1 MAKAVGPYS
10 PVIAAA
16 SWVITSGQIGLIDD
30 ASGGRRLAEGG
41 LEAELRAALA
51 NAESLLA
58 DHGLGLHDVI
68 KTTVFLTDLAE
79 YALLNEVWMDCFGEH
94 RPTRSAV
101 EVSALPLGAC
111 VEVECWAL
119 QRP

>member
-1 MAKAVGPYS
+1 M
-10 PVIAAA
+10 
-16 SWVITSGQIGLIDD
+16 
-30 ASGGRRLAEGG
+30 
-41 LEAELRAALA
+41 
-51 NAESLLA
+51 
-58 DHGLGLHDVI
+58 I

-79 YALLNEVWMDCFGEH
+79 YSLLNEVWMDCFGEH